1 MGQKYNIASVI
12 HEIVHRQVTINS
24 AKADLLRSLA
34 DDFKVQS
41 FQKQNQESETNQRAT
56 SFKLSGIKE
65 LLRLRLDEIE
75 AGRIMTGINDEF

>member
-24 AKADLLRSLA
+24 AKADLLKSLA

-41 FQKQNQESETNQRAT
+41 FQRNQEGEANQRAT

-65 LLRLRLDEIE
+65 LLRLRVDEIE
-75 AGRIMTGINDEF
+75 AGRIMTGINEQF